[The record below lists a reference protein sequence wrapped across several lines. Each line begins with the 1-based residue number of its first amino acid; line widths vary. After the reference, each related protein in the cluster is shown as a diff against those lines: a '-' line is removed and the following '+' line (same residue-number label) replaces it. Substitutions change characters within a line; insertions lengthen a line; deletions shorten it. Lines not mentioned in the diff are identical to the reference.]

1 MKILVVE
8 IRGIAPKEAVVNVY
22 HRPQQSP
29 LLKDILLPFS
39 VFPHDPRVGE
49 QFTLSIERN

>member
-1 MKILVVE
+1 MKILVVAVN
-8 IRGIAPKEAVVNVY
+8 GIAPKDAVVNIY
-22 HRPQQSP
+22 HRAQSP
-29 LLKDILLPFS
+29 FLKDILLPFS